1 MIAVFVMLTY
11 TDMVSKFSSI
21 ALEYFCIFTSLFVFK
36 KNYRGIIW
44 TLVVGILGAQIS
56 SLYTSGNYVIPLTL
70 SNVGEY
76 NALGFELLFKLLCI
90 SLLFLCVAL
99 IIFSPVFTYDIPRR
113 KTFLLALLSL
123 PLING
128 PLVKFTETLY
138 FYYKQVT
145 FSPAYNYPAIAK
157 KFLKT
162 DIWYDESLLL
172 KNKKPNVIVIFT
184 EGMSFNVI
192 DSVNNLGLGVTPK
205 LDEIMKKSFFF
216 INYYN
221 HTAATF
227 RGLRGQL
234 TSAYQFKD
242 GVGANGDGFFE
253 ITNQKVKSIYN
264 KRLVSL
270 PEILNSNGYKTIF
283 LSSTEK
289 TSTLNAMLKT
299 LSFNEVLGMGD
310 FDFYQNDRM
319 SDKQTF
325 IALKEVVERNKNN
338 KFFIG
343 VYPSGTHHGLDSPD
357 LRFKD
362 GSNSYYNKF
371 YNFDHQVGEFIDYL
385 TSTGLINNTLVVI
398 TADHSTFPTPQFNK
412 SFSSNSDYFVD
423 AIPLIILGAGIE
435 SKKNNAHGKNSLA
448 LAPTILNLLN
458 INHYPNFF
466 LGCSLLDEKCQSTF
480 SHISAIGNSFFKTGE
495 KSVLQMIITLKS

>member
-1 MIAVFVMLTY
+1 M
-11 TDMVSKFSSI
+11 
-21 ALEYFCIFTSLFVFK
+21 
-36 KNYRGIIW
+36 
-44 TLVVGILGAQIS
+44 
-56 SLYTSGNYVIPLTL
+56 
-70 SNVGEY
+70 
-76 NALGFELLFKLLCI
+76 
-90 SLLFLCVAL
+90 AL

-172 KNKKPNVIVIFT
+172 KNKKPNVIVILT

-385 TSTGLINNTLVVI
+385 TSTGLINN
-398 TADHSTFPTPQFNK
+398 
-412 SFSSNSDYFVD
+412 
-423 AIPLIILGAGIE
+423 
-435 SKKNNAHGKNSLA
+435 
-448 LAPTILNLLN
+448 
-458 INHYPNFF
+458 
-466 LGCSLLDEKCQSTF
+466 
-480 SHISAIGNSFFKTGE
+480 
-495 KSVLQMIITLKS
+495 

>member
-1 MIAVFVMLTY
+1 
-11 TDMVSKFSSI
+11 
-21 ALEYFCIFTSLFVFK
+21 
-36 KNYRGIIW
+36 
-44 TLVVGILGAQIS
+44 
-56 SLYTSGNYVIPLTL
+56 
-70 SNVGEY
+70 
-76 NALGFELLFKLLCI
+76 
-90 SLLFLCVAL
+90 
-99 IIFSPVFTYDIPRR
+99 
-113 KTFLLALLSL
+113 
-123 PLING
+123 
-128 PLVKFTETLY
+128 
-138 FYYKQVT
+138 
-145 FSPAYNYPAIAK
+145 
-157 KFLKT
+157 
-162 DIWYDESLLL
+162 
-172 KNKKPNVIVIFT
+172 
-184 EGMSFNVI
+184 
-192 DSVNNLGLGVTPK
+192 
-205 LDEIMKKSFFF
+205 MKKSFFF

-357 LRFKD
+357 LRFRD

-371 YNFDHQVGEFIDYL
+371 YNFDHQVGKFID
-385 TSTGLINNTLVVI
+385 
-398 TADHSTFPTPQFNK
+398 
-412 SFSSNSDYFVD
+412 
-423 AIPLIILGAGIE
+423 
-435 SKKNNAHGKNSLA
+435 
-448 LAPTILNLLN
+448 
-458 INHYPNFF
+458 
-466 LGCSLLDEKCQSTF
+466 
-480 SHISAIGNSFFKTGE
+480 
-495 KSVLQMIITLKS
+495 